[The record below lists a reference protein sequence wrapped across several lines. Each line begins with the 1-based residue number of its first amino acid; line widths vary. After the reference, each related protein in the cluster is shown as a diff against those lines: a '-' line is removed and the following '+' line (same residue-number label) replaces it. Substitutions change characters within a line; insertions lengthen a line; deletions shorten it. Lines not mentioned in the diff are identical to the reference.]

1 MLTYLVKRLVM
12 TAVVLLV
19 VLIALAVMIR
29 LVPGDPVRAILG
41 PQASDSMVA
50 GVRSEMGLD
59 KPVRVQVADFIGNA
73 LRGDLGQDFLSHTPV
88 TSLIGG
94 ALPNTI
100 LLALAGLGLAVLF
113 GIPLGLYAAVHEGRI
128 LDRILGLL
136 SISLVTLPSYVA
148 GLILLLVFA
157 LAIPILPAVGAGDP
171 SDPLDYLRHLALPA
185 VALALTW
192 VGYIARLVRTSLVEV
207 LASNYIRTGHA
218 FGLRRS
224 VVFYKY
230 ALKNALV
237 PTVAVLGVGLGHLMG
252 GAVFVE
258 MIFSRPG
265 LGTLILSAISSRNYP
280 VVRGG
285 VLTIA
290 VLFVVANLLAD
301 LSYRLLDPRIRIEEG
316 MT

>member
-1 MLTYLVKRLVM
+1 MLTYLLKRLVM
-12 TAVVLLV
+12 AAVVLLV

-41 PQASDSMVA
+41 PQATDSMVA

-59 KPVRVQVADFIGNA
+59 KPVPAQVADFIGNA

-88 TSLIGG
+88 TSLIGA

-113 GIPLGLYAAVHEGRI
+113 GIPLGMYAAVNEGTI
-128 LDRILGLL
+128 LDRILGLV

-171 SDPLDYLRHLALPA
+171 SDPFDYLRHLALPA

-224 VVFYKY
+224 VVFFKY